1 MEILYQVINYLPF
14 SKLLRIREVSKYF
27 KDYLETSFKFK
38 NIFRITPFEY
48 ILYRKNGAKFDQ
60 NGQYICL
67 NENFILRWIE
77 VYGENDFQQNFINKY
92 NYTFYKITDSN
103 VMIILVKYGYDGC
116 RWNQID
122 QFDNISESHMDI
134 YMEKFGYR
142 LNSAIKRDYEYNY
155 ISIIRI
161 CLKYKFPKIQEY
173 LLNNCMHK
181 LVKHYV
187 DLENE
192 KFYNNITINI
202 EKFIKMFPNF
212 VENNADDILLRIAKI
227 YKDCGDLFFT
237 EEDLYKILGLCHDL
251 LNEKL
256 LDLIFSSGMSTVIE
270 YIQDNVPDGR
280 TLLIDEFKKY
290 LAKDGKCHNSII
302 LQMLP
307 HLTNK

>member
-14 SKLLRIREVSKYF
+14 SQLLGIREVSKYF

-38 NIFRITPFEY
+38 NIFRITSFEY
-48 ILYRKNGAKFDQ
+48 ILYKKHGTKLDH

-77 VYGENDFQQNFINKY
+77 VYGEDDFQQNFINKY

-103 VMIILVKYGYDGC
+103 VMIILVKYGYNEC
-116 RWNQID
+116 EWRNID
-122 QFDNISESHMDI
+122 QFDNISENHMDI
-134 YMEKFGYR
+134 YMEKFGYKINM
-142 LNSAIKRDYEYNY
+142 LNNKKYRYDY

-192 KFYNNITINI
+192 RFYNNITVNI

-212 VENNADDILLRIAKI
+212 IENNADDILLRIAKI

-237 EEDLYKILGLCHDL
+237 EEDLYKILGLCNDL

-256 LDLIFSSGMSTVIE
+256 LDLIFSNGMSTIIE
-270 YIQDNVPDGR
+270 YIQDNVPNAR
-280 TLLIDEFKKY
+280 TLLIDAFKKY
-290 LAKDGKCHNSII
+290 LAKNDTCHNSII